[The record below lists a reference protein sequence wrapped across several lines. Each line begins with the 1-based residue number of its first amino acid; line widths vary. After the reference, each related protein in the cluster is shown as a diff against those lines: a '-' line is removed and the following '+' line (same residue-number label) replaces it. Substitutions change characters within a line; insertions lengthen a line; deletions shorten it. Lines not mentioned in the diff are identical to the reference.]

1 MDKQSKNIRTIKNQ
15 IKKEQPKKNNYKWTL
30 TVIMLTFLISVLM
43 SLATENI
50 ISKVDILIG
59 TFLLIVVIFIG
70 IIFDIIGIAVTSAD
84 EKLFHSMAANKVKE
98 GKVAI
103 KLIKNADKVSN
114 FCNDVVGDICGI
126 ISGALGA
133 TLAVKI
139 ISTFGIKNG
148 SLLSIVFTALIAS
161 STVGGKAMGKSI
173 AIKQYKEI
181 INFIS
186 KILIKFKR
194 VD

>member
-30 TVIMLTFLISVLM
+30 TVIMLTFLISILM